1 MSIRTFVNSVKEGF
15 KGIIRHPLV
24 TVASITT
31 ILLMLIVM
39 SSFFIFS
46 ANARFIMKKLGQ
58 EPPIEIYMEL
68 GVSESELAA
77 TEEMLLSDP
86 DIIKCEARTPEGNYV
101 YFKDN
106 LGESGSILDNF
117 DYNNY
122 LPYTFNIQIED
133 PEDAD
138 VIVKK
143 VAAYPGVNKVDQES
157 NVMDFLTH
165 ARKVVNIATV
175 AAFAVLFLIAL
186 FIISN
191 MVRISVYARAN
202 EIEIMK
208 FVGATNNYIRMPYI
222 IEGGIVGLI
231 SALCAWAVSVLVYRQ
246 IFYSAMHNVNLE
258 SFYALL
264 PAGNIVWWVLLLNI
278 LIGVLIGGIGSGISV
293 RKYVKV

>member
-1 MSIRTFVNSVKEGF
+1 MSIRTFFNSIKEGF
-15 KGIIRHPLV
+15 KGIVRHPLV

-39 SSFFIFS
+39 SAFFIFS
-46 ANARFIMKKLGQ
+46 ANARHIMTKLEK

-68 GVSESELAA
+68 GVSEADLAA
-77 TEEMLLSDP
+77 TEQMLTSDP
-86 DIIKCEARTPEGNYV
+86 AIIKCEARTPEGNYY

-122 LPYTFNIQIED
+122 LPYTFNIQID
-133 PEDAD
+133 KPENAD
-138 VIVKK
+138 LRVKK
-143 VAAYPGVNKVDQES
+143 IAAYPGVSKVDKES
-157 NVMDFLTH
+157 NVMNFLTD
-165 ARKVVNIATV
+165 ARKVVNVATV

-191 MVRISVYARAN
+191 MVRISVYARSS

-231 SALCAWAVSVLVYRQ
+231 SAVCAWAISVLVYRQ

-264 PAGNIVWWVLLLNI
+264 PAGNILWWVLIINV
-278 LIGVLIGGIGSGISV
+278 LIGVLIGDIGSGISV